1 MEKVHFIIM
10 KIMNMKEKNM
20 KEIGKMIKL
29 KEKEK

>member
-10 KIMNMKEKNM
+10 KIMNTEEKNM